1 MIITRTPFRISLC
14 GGGSDIKSFYEKHG
28 GCVLSTTINKYMYIT
43 THPSFDKKTT
53 VLKYSKTETVN
64 EINEIQ
70 HDIFRECLKK
80 EKLEGLEIT
89 SIADFP
95 QGTGLR
101 SSSSFTVG
109 LLKNLKCHKREY
121 ISKEDVPAYA
131 CDMENN
137 IVHTTNGKQDQYA
150 AFIDCLCDL
159 LNKEE
164 KDKYDNFLDML
175 YGKFGKSITEKFLKP
190 YNEKL
195 YAVDLKELDVDAM
208 GRFFPYAN
216 IKDIINNMKEHKVNS
231 YNNTFLYP
239 KNGAG
244 SFINILYE
252 ELDKNKVLLNTSITK
267 IDEDQKIAY
276 LSNGNKVEYEY
287 IINTILLNKFLLLFN
302 NYNELQKKLSY
313 NKVLVFN
320 LGFNKKSEKFT
331 KEHWLYIPDKNI
343 NFYRCDFYNNILGQE
358 KLSMYIEIGYNKNDN
373 ITKEEIDKQL
383 ELTLDNLLKLNIID
397 ENTKLEEYVSI
408 IIDPAY
414 VHINIE
420 TTKEIDELKEKLL
433 NNNIY
438 TIGRYGA
445 WIYNSMEDSMLK
457 AKELAE
463 KLQER

>member
-1 MIITRTPFRISLC
+1 MKTKYLIIGAGISGLTFANYIKDNYLIIEKENEVGGYCRTIKKGDFIWDYAGHFFHFNTEEFKKKFLSKV
-14 GGGSDIKSFYEKHG
+14 SKDDIIYNEK
-28 GCVLSTTINKYMYIT
+28 CTKIIYK
-43 THPSFDKKTT
+43 DK
-53 VLKYSKTETVN
+53 
-64 EINEIQ
+64 II
-70 HDIFRECLKK
+70 
-80 EKLEGLEIT
+80 
-89 SIADFP
+89 DFP
-95 QGTGLR
+95 FQTNIHELD
-101 SSSSFTVG
+101 
-109 LLKNLKCHKREY
+109 
-121 ISKEDVPAYA
+121 KE
-131 CDMENN
+131 E
-137 IVHTTNGKQDQYA
+137 
-150 AFIDCLCDL
+150 FIDCLYDL
-159 LNKEE
+159 FNKEE
-164 KDKYDNFLDML
+164 KEKYDNFLDML

-267 IDEDQKIAY
+267 IDEDNKIAY

-287 IINTILLNKFLLLFN
+287 IINTIPLNKFLLLFN

-343 NFYRCDFYNNILGQE
+343 NFYRCGFYNNILGQE
-358 KLSMYIEIGYNKNDN
+358 KLSMYIEIGYNKNEN

-408 IIDPAY
+408 IMDPAY
-414 VHINIE
+414 VHINTE
-420 TTKEIDELKEKLL
+420 TTKEIDELKEKLS

-438 TIGRYGA
+438 TVGRYGA

-463 KLQER
+463 KLKERET

>member
-1 MIITRTPFRISLC
+1 MKTKYLIIGAGISGLTFANYIKDNYLIIEKENEVGGYCRTIKKGDFIWDYAGHFFHFNTEEFKKKFLSKV
-14 GGGSDIKSFYEKHG
+14 SKDDIIYNEK
-28 GCVLSTTINKYMYIT
+28 CTKIIYK
-43 THPSFDKKTT
+43 DK
-53 VLKYSKTETVN
+53 
-64 EINEIQ
+64 II
-70 HDIFRECLKK
+70 
-80 EKLEGLEIT
+80 
-89 SIADFP
+89 DFP
-95 QGTGLR
+95 FQTNIHELD
-101 SSSSFTVG
+101 
-109 LLKNLKCHKREY
+109 
-121 ISKEDVPAYA
+121 KE
-131 CDMENN
+131 E
-137 IVHTTNGKQDQYA
+137 
-150 AFIDCLCDL
+150 FIDCLYDL
-159 LNKEE
+159 FNKEE

-287 IINTILLNKFLLLFN
+287 IINTIPLNKFLLLFN

-343 NFYRCDFYNNILGQE
+343 NFYRCGFYNNILGQE

-373 ITKEEIDKQL
+373 ITKKEIDKQL
-383 ELTLDNLLKLNIID
+383 KLTLDNLLKLNIID

-408 IIDPAY
+408 IMDPAY
-414 VHINIE
+414 VHINTE
-420 TTKEIDELKEKLL
+420 TTKEIDELKEKLS

-438 TIGRYGA
+438 SIGRYGA

-463 KLQER
+463 KLKERET

>member
-1 MIITRTPFRISLC
+1 MKTKYLIIGAGISGLTFANYIKDNYIIIEKENEVGGYCRTIKKGDFIWDYAGHFFHFNTEEFKNKFLSKM
-14 GGGSDIKSFYEKHG
+14 SKDDIIYNEK
-28 GCVLSTTINKYMYIT
+28 CTKIIYK
-43 THPSFDKKTT
+43 DK
-53 VLKYSKTETVN
+53 
-64 EINEIQ
+64 II
-70 HDIFRECLKK
+70 
-80 EKLEGLEIT
+80 
-89 SIADFP
+89 DFP
-95 QGTGLR
+95 FQTNIHELD
-101 SSSSFTVG
+101 
-109 LLKNLKCHKREY
+109 
-121 ISKEDVPAYA
+121 KE
-131 CDMENN
+131 E
-137 IVHTTNGKQDQYA
+137 
-150 AFIDCLCDL
+150 FIDCLYDL
-159 LNKEE
+159 FNKEE

-244 SFINILYE
+244 SFINILYK

-287 IINTILLNKFLLLFN
+287 IINTIPLNKFLLLFN

-343 NFYRCDFYNNILGQE
+343 NFYRCGFYNNILGQE
-358 KLSMYIEIGYNKNDN
+358 KLSMYIEIGYNKNNN

-383 ELTLDNLLKLNIID
+383 KLTLDNLLKLNIID
-397 ENTKLEEYVSI
+397 ENTKLEQYVSI
-408 IIDPAY
+408 IMDPAY
-414 VHINIE
+414 VHINTE
-420 TTKEIDELKEKLL
+420 TKKEIDELKEKLS

-438 TIGRYGA
+438 SIGRYGA

-463 KLQER
+463 KLKERET

>member
-1 MIITRTPFRISLC
+1 MKTKYLIIGAGISGLTFANYIKDNYLIIEKENEVGGYCRTIKKGDFIWDYAGHFFHFNTEEFKNKFLSKV
-14 GGGSDIKSFYEKHG
+14 SKDDIIYNEK
-28 GCVLSTTINKYMYIT
+28 CTKIIYK
-43 THPSFDKKTT
+43 DK
-53 VLKYSKTETVN
+53 
-64 EINEIQ
+64 II
-70 HDIFRECLKK
+70 
-80 EKLEGLEIT
+80 
-89 SIADFP
+89 DFP
-95 QGTGLR
+95 FQTNIHELD
-101 SSSSFTVG
+101 
-109 LLKNLKCHKREY
+109 
-121 ISKEDVPAYA
+121 KE
-131 CDMENN
+131 E
-137 IVHTTNGKQDQYA
+137 
-150 AFIDCLCDL
+150 FIDCLYDL
-159 LNKEE
+159 FNKEE

-252 ELDKNKVLLNTSITK
+252 ELDKNKILLNTSITK

-287 IINTILLNKFLLLFN
+287 IINTIPLNKFLLLFN

-343 NFYRCDFYNNILGQE
+343 NFYRCGFYNNILGQE

-383 ELTLDNLLKLNIID
+383 KLTLDNLLKLNIID

-408 IIDPAY
+408 IMDPAY
-414 VHINIE
+414 VHINTE
-420 TTKEIDELKEKLL
+420 TTKEIDELKEKLSN